1 MRKRKTGKVTG
12 IIFCVLFFVIFA
24 TGAVITFPKG
34 TPAYLNDLSIREIK
48 RAAGD
53 KRFYCIE
60 PGDYRVID
68 QFEEKKM
75 RVNQGKGW
83 GKNITHAYYTVQI
96 RDKNDDA
103 VVIAVRTD
111 KKQKDLKR
119 DDNTQ
124 LMGLVAK
131 LPAEL
136 QDKMED
142 SYTGNNPLEE
152 IVLNDT
158 PELNSLPIAA
168 ALSVFALLS
177 LGMLILIIVR
187 SR

>member
-1 MRKRKTGKVTG
+1 M
-12 IIFCVLFFVIFA
+12 
-24 TGAVITFPKG
+24 
-34 TPAYLNDLSIREIK
+34 
-48 RAAGD
+48 
-53 KRFYCIE
+53 
-60 PGDYRVID
+60 
-68 QFEEKKM
+68 
-75 RVNQGKGW
+75 
-83 GKNITHAYYTVQI
+83 
-96 RDKNDDA
+96 
-103 VVIAVRTD
+103 VIAVRTD

-131 LPAEL
+131 LPADL

-168 ALSVFALLS
+168 ALAVFALLS
-177 LGMLILIIVR
+177 LGMLVLIIVR